1 MLENEY
7 IVPKFSSRTV
17 LRSVDLFAI
26 NQNINSASFLKYI
39 DYEEGVILGLH
50 PTTNGEKIFI
60 DKGIYKFDNEVIFLT
75 EKISIDIPDDEGEFI
90 VYIMAEDYEE
100 EYTKNK
106 KIYLKISKDKE
117 IDSTEVVRFNLRK
130 GATLKNYDYEL
141 KKFSKEYNSLNINE
155 VRYSKT
161 GINPKLLKIWS
172 KKMMALKLD
181 ESMDLWI
188 SSLCNIETIN
198 IEVLKKYIFTRLKFY
213 KEKMSNTEILIK
225 LYEILNI
232 LIESN
237 KEFDFDKKVKVE

>member
-7 IVPKFSSRTV
+7 IIPKFSSRTV
-17 LRSVDLFAI
+17 LRSADLFTI
-26 NQNINSASFLKYI
+26 NQNISSASFLKYI
-39 DYEEGVILGLH
+39 DYEEGIILGLH
-50 PTTNGEKIFI
+50 PTTDGEKIFI
-60 DKGIYKFDNEVIFLT
+60 DKGIYKFDNEVIFLS
-75 EKISIDIPDDEGEFI
+75 EKISIDVPNDEGEFI
-90 VYIMAEDYEE
+90 VYIMTEDYEE

-106 KIYLKISKDKE
+106 RIYLKISRSEEKDS
-117 IDSTEVVRFNLRK
+117 IEVVRFNLRK

-155 VRYSKT
+155 VKYSKT

-172 KKMMALKLD
+172 KKMMALKLN

-198 IEVLKKYIFTRLKFY
+198 IEVLKKYIFTKLKFY
-213 KEKMSNTEILIK
+213 KEKMTNTEILIK

-232 LIESN
+232 LTESSE
-237 KEFDFDKKVKVE
+237 EFDFDKKVEVE